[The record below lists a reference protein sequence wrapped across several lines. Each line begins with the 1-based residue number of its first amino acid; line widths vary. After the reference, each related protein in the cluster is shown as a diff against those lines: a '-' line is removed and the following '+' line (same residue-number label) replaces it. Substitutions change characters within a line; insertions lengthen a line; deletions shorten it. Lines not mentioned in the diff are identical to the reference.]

1 MQRLASFIKYSL
13 LSTILSSCG
22 SHYLSNPDFSD
33 RTNINFSINQEAK
46 DIGET
51 DTNKN
56 DPENTDTEKTDT
68 LRIMTYNIAHG
79 RGPVNVS
86 RFPKSFGEFFYEYG
100 LNSQMTKESMYLK
113 LDQIAKLIN
122 NLNPD
127 LVSLNEIDFNA
138 YWSFEV
144 DQLEYLSKK
153 IGMKYYAYGTKWNP
167 SLFFQA
173 HCGNAVLSK
182 YPLTGRNLPLNK
194 TDSLTDTFIGEH
206 SFMNIHI
213 GGGKKIN
220 LVNTHLGGKNK
231 KGQAEI
237 IRDEVLDDLL
247 EDTPAIITGDLN
259 SEPGSRAIQVF
270 LDTGYFHLFT
280 GQDMPPTS
288 NNTLAAIDHIIA
300 STHFDYNGCVIPEV
314 YYSDHKPVVCDL
326 TIR

>member
-33 RTNINFSINQEAK
+33 RTNINSSINQEAK
-46 DIGET
+46 SIEET
-51 DTNKN
+51 DTTKN
-56 DPENTDTEKTDT
+56 DPENTDT

-79 RGPVNVS
+79 RGQINKS
-86 RFPKSFGEFFYEYG
+86 KFPKSLGEFFYEYG

-167 SLFFQA
+167 SLFLF
-173 HCGNAVLSK
+173 
-182 YPLTGRNLPLNK
+182 
-194 TDSLTDTFIGEH
+194 SLE
-206 SFMNIHI
+206 
-213 GGGKKIN
+213 
-220 LVNTHLGGKNK
+220 L
-231 KGQAEI
+231 
-237 IRDEVLDDLL
+237 
-247 EDTPAIITGDLN
+247 
-259 SEPGSRAIQVF
+259 IQYK
-270 LDTGYFHLFT
+270 LK
-280 GQDMPPTS
+280 PT
-288 NNTLAAIDHIIA
+288 T
-300 STHFDYNGCVIPEV
+300 
-314 YYSDHKPVVCDL
+314 K
-326 TIR
+326 R